1 MTLSRI
7 KNIGAPGSFAR
18 LEQVVSREGLYDML
32 GAAMLAAG
40 LNPTE
45 AQTLAIAD
53 QIAFSVWLEF
63 GGVSAQSPA
72 ERGTP

>member
-1 MTLSRI
+1 MSHLHI

-18 LEQVVSREGLYDML
+18 LEQVVSRERLYDLL

-45 AQTLAIAD
+45 AQTLAVAD
-53 QIAFSVWLEF
+53 QIAFSIMLEF
-63 GGVSAQSPA
+63 G
-72 ERGTP
+72 T